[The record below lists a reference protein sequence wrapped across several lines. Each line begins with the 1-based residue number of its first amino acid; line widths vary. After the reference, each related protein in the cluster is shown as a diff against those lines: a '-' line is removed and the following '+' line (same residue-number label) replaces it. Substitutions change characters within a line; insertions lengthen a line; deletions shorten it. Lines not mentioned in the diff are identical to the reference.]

1 MSILIK
7 VKVFPEADENLV
19 IKKSDDSYVVKVKE
33 KREKGLA
40 NQRVKSLL
48 ALYFMI
54 QPNKVRLVKGGKKQN
69 KIFEIN

>member
-1 MSILIK
+1 MLIK
-7 VKVFPEADENLV
+7 VKVFPEAKENLV
-19 IKKSDDSYVVKVKE
+19 VKKSDDSYIVQVKE
-33 KREKGLA
+33 KKEKGMA

-48 ALYFMI
+48 ALYLRI